1 MERSTTLAKIKS
13 FYFLFLY
20 TIIFRFTRAGG
31 LPPIFQAGEVVLL
44 SSEKELAL
52 SQGSVVSVDTEDII
66 VLLDRDIRFK
76 FYIQGVSKN
85 LSVDTIVSY

>member
-1 MERSTTLAKIKS
+1 M
-13 FYFLFLY
+13 
-20 TIIFRFTRAGG
+20 
-31 LPPIFQAGEVVLL
+31 PPIFQAGEVVLL
-44 SSEKELAL
+44 SSDAELAL
-52 SQGSVVSVDTEDII
+52 SQGSVVRVDTEDII